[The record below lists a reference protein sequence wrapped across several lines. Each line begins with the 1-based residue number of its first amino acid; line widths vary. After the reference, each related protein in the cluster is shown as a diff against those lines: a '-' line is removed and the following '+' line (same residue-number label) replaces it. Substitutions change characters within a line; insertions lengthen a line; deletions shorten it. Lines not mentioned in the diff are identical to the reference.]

1 MAHMKKTNA
10 MLSMMMYMC
19 HMCMRCCVCFD
30 ELSA

>member
-19 HMCMRCCVCFD
+19 RMCMRCCVCFD
-30 ELSA
+30 GLSA